1 MEMEQDRILPIIE
14 RLKVL
19 RPSKIILFGSYAY
32 GQPDECSDIDLLVVT
47 DDEFV
52 PQNFG
57 EKNRLYLKVS
67 DLITDFE
74 KKMPIDLIVYTKP
87 MYKKFIE
94 LGSMFSKA
102 ILSKGLV
109 LYEKID

>member
-14 RLKVL
+14 RLKAL

-32 GQPDECSDIDLLVVT
+32 GQPGECSDIDLLVVT

-74 KKMPIDLIVYTKP
+74 KKCL
-87 MYKKFIE
+87 
-94 LGSMFSKA
+94 
-102 ILSKGLV
+102 
-109 LYEKID
+109 